1 MSASQTRRSAGVL
14 ARLAARLFE
23 KNRVPAAAGRPFV
36 PVHVSA
42 AGLQPGQ
49 PRTSALTLRHPF
61 YEADVQ
67 GEAPQLHTDDNWPTT
82 SKDDSDQFG
91 APGRSSGRSRLP
103 STALPPRA
111 SPPGGKP
118 AVFVWTSCLPRD
130 CFPCLVFV
138 SHFWGA
144 LHSRSSSFPFGSLV
158 MQVYRPDVPAIS
170 VQIGETEPGPASCQI
185 E

>member
-130 CFPCLVFV
+130 CFPCFCV
-138 SHFWGA
+138 SPLGCTPACVRGFSLAIPRIPPNAPSQTSGHVA
-144 LHSRSSSFPFGSLV
+144 PGS
-158 MQVYRPDVPAIS
+158 
-170 VQIGETEPGPASCQI
+170 G
-185 E
+185 

>member
-130 CFPCLVFV
+130 CFPCFCV
-138 SHFWGA
+138 SLLGCT
-144 LHSRSSSFPFGSLV
+144 PGI
-158 MQVYRPDVPAIS
+158 YRLGCTGVHPAPL
-170 VQIGETEPGPASCQI
+170 G
-185 E
+185 